1 MPGMRPLSDDEIA
14 RLQASFHGP
23 NALRNRGLFEVGRNC
38 GFRVSEMLSL
48 DIGGVLDDGGNLRS
62 SLTVARRSMKGRQ
75 ASRSIV
81 VNAACRAAIMAYL
94 RQRQEL
100 GTLHYSFPLFLTSRL
115 QRMTRAAAWNAMT
128 QAYVVAGLGSRGIG
142 MHGLRKT
149 FAIRVHA
156 HFVRRGQERNQSPV
170 DALRLTKEAMGH
182 RNLDSTICYLP
193 FDQAMVDQAI
203 LSIGLL

>member
-1 MPGMRPLSDDEIA
+1 MRPLTDDEIA
-14 RLQASFHGP
+14 RIKASFHGP
-23 NALRNRGLFEVGRNC
+23 NALRNRSLFEVGRNC

-48 DIGGVLDDGGNLRS
+48 DIGGVLDDGGNLRPC
-62 SLTVARRSMKGRQ
+62 LTVARKSMKGRQ

-81 VNAACRAAIMAYL
+81 VNASCRAAIMAYV

-115 QRMTRAAAWNAMT
+115 QRMTREAAWNAMT

-149 FAIRVHA
+149 FAMRVHA
-156 HFVRRGQERNQSPV
+156 HFVRRGQELNQSPI
-170 DALRLTKEAMGH
+170 DAIRYTKEALGH
-182 RNLDSTICYLP
+182 KTLDSTLCYLG

-203 LSIGLL
+203 LDIGLL